1 MSKLYLK
8 LTFYFGEMVTLK
20 YHIHT
25 LEFKYKNENTQV
37 K

>member
-8 LTFYFGEMVTLK
+8 LTFYFWEMVTLK